1 MFLVNLMI
9 AQMSTRYEYIRENSL
24 RFRSLQLVDFTLEF
38 KDDRG
43 APSPFNLLEF
53 VTHLKNHSGPIQHD
67 RAEASAGA
75 LNYCRQAGRNRT
87 KHCGTGFHGR

>member
-1 MFLVNLMI
+1 M
-9 AQMSTRYEYIRENSL
+9 
-24 RFRSLQLVDFTLEF
+24 VDAAAYDAHSYQYCPRDAAAT
-38 KDDRG
+38 
-43 APSPFNLLEF
+43 ANVSPFNLLEF

-87 KHCGTGFHGR
+87 KHCGMGFHGR